1 MFWVLR
7 GKNLESQGNLKRL
20 HCESVSQLHD
30 CRLRVRLRTSRT
42 GVANHERSRTT
53 MKAAKRERRKNRKQD
68 NDTAVCVSNVCDRIC
83 RSSFGLY
90 SHQRNYTENNPII
103 IIVVVIGLYTHAR
116 TQGRTHAS
124 MQIVYNSGC
133 PTILLFLFFSLLF
146 FLIRHKYHD
155 SAMYM

>member
-7 GKNLESQGNLKRL
+7 GKNLESHGNLKRL

-30 CRLRVRLRTSRT
+30 CRLRVRLRTSRM
-42 GVANHERSRTT
+42 GVAHHERSRTT
-53 MKAAKRERRKNRKQD
+53 MEAEKRERRKNRKQD

-83 RSSFGLY
+83 RSSFGLSY
-90 SHQRNYTENNPII
+90 SHQSNYTENNPII
-103 IIVVVIGLYTHAR
+103 IIVVVIGLYTHAL

-124 MQIVYNSGC
+124 MPIFSY
-133 PTILLFLFFSLLF
+133 FFLLF

-155 SAMYM
+155 SAM

>member
-30 CRLRVRLRTSRT
+30 CRLRVRLRTSRM

-53 MKAAKRERRKNRKQD
+53 MKAAKRERRNNRKQD

-103 IIVVVIGLYTHAR
+103 IIIVVIGLYTHAR

-124 MQIVYNSGC
+124 MQ
-133 PTILLFLFFSLLF
+133 
-146 FLIRHKYHD
+146 
-155 SAMYM
+155 

>member
-7 GKNLESQGNLKRL
+7 GKNLESHGNLKRL

-30 CRLRVRLRTSRT
+30 CRLRVRLRTSRM

-83 RSSFGLY
+83 RSSFGLSY
-90 SHQRNYTENNPII
+90 SHQSNYTENNPII

-116 TQGRTHAS
+116 TQGPLGGHNIYSFVREPKKLAADS
-124 MQIVYNSGC
+124 VIV
-133 PTILLFLFFSLLF
+133 L
-146 FLIRHKYHD
+146 
-155 SAMYM
+155 SARVGQPCL